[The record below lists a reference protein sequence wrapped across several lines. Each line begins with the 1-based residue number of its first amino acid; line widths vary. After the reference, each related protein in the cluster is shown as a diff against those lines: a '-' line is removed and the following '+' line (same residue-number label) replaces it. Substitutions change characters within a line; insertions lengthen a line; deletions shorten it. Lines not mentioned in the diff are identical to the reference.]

1 MGKKIYTLRA
11 QQRHRDYKRNN
22 LGERSMV
29 RYLYERNSHRLWEKG
44 ESDKAKEIPLTQKEC
59 QALRVNFFLK
69 KNPIPTQ
76 KI

>member
-29 RYLYERNSHRLWEKG
+29 RHLHERNSHGLWEKG
-44 ESDKAKEIPLTQKEC
+44 DSDKAKEIPLTQRNVRLCE
-59 QALRVNFFLK
+59 
-69 KNPIPTQ
+69 
-76 KI
+76 